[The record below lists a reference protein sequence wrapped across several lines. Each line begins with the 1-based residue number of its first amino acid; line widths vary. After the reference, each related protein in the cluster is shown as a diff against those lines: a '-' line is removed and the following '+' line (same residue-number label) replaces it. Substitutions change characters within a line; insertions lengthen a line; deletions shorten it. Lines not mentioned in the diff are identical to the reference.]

1 MGQGRYDVSGMALL
15 ETRVLTV
22 ELPAPGGWIRPVN
35 EVSVRINAGESV
47 GLVAESDSG
56 KTMLSLALMGLLPLG
71 ARENGPEIFSQPG
84 TYSQSE

>member
-56 KTMLSLALMGLLPLG
+56 KTMLSLALMDCSRS

>member
-22 ELPAPGGWIRPVN
+22 ELPAPGGWIGPVN

-47 GLVAESDSG
+47 GLVAEPDSG